1 MSDAPSPSPYR
12 PHATCR
18 LGIVLLPQF
27 SFAGLGALLDPLFI
41 VNWLTQETRFTW
53 QLLGNTTEVQASNGV
68 PVTTSDE
75 WPSPSE
81 LDCVMVLASFET
93 KTFTDDQV
101 LAMWLRHCAVSG
113 VELGGIE
120 MGSEV
125 LAAAGV
131 LNETRA
137 AVHWDNLEGFRE
149 LYPHVEATDTL
160 YTLTGNRLTCAG
172 GTAVLDMMFA
182 WLNARVESAVMEELH
197 NHLLERRIRHGNATQ
212 LTAAPEHLPQ
222 TSAQIRRAIRLMR
235 RAIET
240 PLSNK
245 EIAQAINLS
254 VRQFERRFKSELGVT
269 PKQYCLWL
277 RINRARRLLQQT
289 DLSVAD
295 VATSAGF
302 GSLEHFSRSY
312 RRFFSCAPSKDR
324 LQSRSAPVLPARYLP
339 PPE

>member
-1 MSDAPSPSPYR
+1 MPNISSHTPYR
-12 PHATCR
+12 PHTTCR
-18 LGIVLLPQF
+18 LGILLLPQF

-53 QLLGNTTEVQASNGV
+53 QLLGNDTTVQASNGV
-68 PVTTSDE
+68 PLTVSCE

-81 LDCVMVLASFET
+81 LDCVLVLASFET

-101 LAMWLRHCAVSG
+101 LAMWLRHCAISG

-125 LAAAGV
+125 LAAAG
-131 LNETRA
+131 LLDGKRA

-149 LYPHVEATDTL
+149 LYPNVEAADEL
-160 YTLTGNRLTCAG
+160 YTLADRRLTCAG

-182 WLNARVESAVMEELH
+182 WLSEGVEAPVMDELH
-197 NHLLERRIRHGNATQ
+197 NHLLERRKRMGNAAQ

-222 TSAQIRRAIRLMR
+222 TSAQMRRVIRLMR
-235 RAIET
+235 QAIES
-240 PLSNK
+240 PLPSA
-245 EIAQAINLS
+245 ELAQAVNLS
-254 VRQFERRFKSELGVT
+254 VRQLERRFKAELGVT
-269 PKQYCLWL
+269 PKRYYLWL

-289 DLSVAD
+289 GLSVAE

-302 GSLEHFSRSY
+302 GSLEHFSRAY
-312 RRFFSCAPSKDR
+312 RRFFDCAPSKDR
-324 LQSRSAPVLPARYLP
+324 LQSSDAPVLPVRYLP
-339 PPE
+339 KAD